1 MLCDVGLNNTNVSVG
16 LKLYE
21 NQQTDRVV
29 KYIKTEYGVEP
40 EFLWS
45 EKYPSYCVFR
55 HGDNRKWFAL
65 VATISAKS
73 LGVDGDN
80 IQDDEKSHDD
90 IVEII
95 NLKFDKNQTY
105 DFAETSD
112 HIFPAYHMNKNN
124 WITVVLDGGLS
135 DEIIFELIRKS
146 YLLTDK

>member
-1 MLCDVGLNNTNVSVG
+1 MY
-16 LKLYE
+16 K
-21 NQQTDRVV
+21 NQQTGRVIEH
-29 KYIKTEYGVEP
+29 IKTEYGAKA
-40 EFLWS
+40 EFLWP

-65 VATISAKS
+65 VATVPFKS
-73 LGVDGDN
+73 LGVEGDKNWESKNKEPESDDG
-80 IQDDEKSHDD
+80 
-90 IVEII
+90 VEII

-124 WITVVLDGGLS
+124 WITVVLDGGLAG
-135 DEIIFELIRKS
+135 EMVFELIRKS

>member
-1 MLCDVGLNNTNVSVG
+1 MY
-16 LKLYE
+16 K
-21 NQQTDRVV
+21 NQQTDRVINH
-29 KYIKTEYGVEP
+29 IKTEYGVEP
-40 EFLWS
+40 EFLWP

-65 VATISAKS
+65 VASIPSKNLGIKSKDAKN
-73 LGVDGDN
+73 GREN
-80 IQDDEKSHDD
+80 DE
-90 IVEII
+90 IEII

-105 DFAETSD
+105 DFSETSD

-135 DEIIFELIRKS
+135 NEIIFELIRKS

>member
-1 MLCDVGLNNTNVSVG
+1 VFCDVGLNNTNVSVG
-16 LKLYE
+16 LKMHE
-21 NQQTDRVV
+21 NQQTDRVI
-29 KYIKTEYGVEP
+29 KHIKTEYGAEP
-40 EFLWS
+40 EFLWP

-65 VATISAKS
+65 VATIGAKS
-73 LGVDGDN
+73 LGIEEYKLGN
-80 IQDDEKSHDD
+80 GGEGHDS
-90 IVEII
+90 VEII

-105 DFAETSD
+105 DFAEASD

-135 DEIIFELIRKS
+135 DEMVFELIRKS

>member
-1 MLCDVGLNNTNVSVG
+1 MFCDVGLNNTNVSVG
-16 LKLYE
+16 LKMHE
-21 NQQTDRVV
+21 NQQSDRVINH
-29 KYIKTEYGVEP
+29 IKTEYGVEA
-40 EFLWS
+40 EFLWP

-95 NLKFDKNQTY
+95 NLKFVRIRLMILRRQVT
-105 DFAETSD
+105 
-112 HIFPAYHMNKNN
+112 IFS
-124 WITVVLDGGLS
+124 GLS
-135 DEIIFELIRKS
+135 YE
-146 YLLTDK
+146 

>member
-1 MLCDVGLNNTNVSVG
+1 MGLNNTNVSAG
-16 LKLYE
+16 LKMHE
-21 NQQTDRVV
+21 NQQTDRVINH
-29 KYIKTEYGVEP
+29 IKIEYGVEP
-40 EFLWS
+40 EFLWP

-73 LGVDGDN
+73 LGIEGAKLGD
-80 IQDDEKSHDD
+80 DKETHDN
-90 IVEII
+90 VEVV

-124 WITVVLDGGLS
+124 WITVVLDDGLS